1 MADETKEGH
10 HKPRSAPSHNV
21 VGETGVGASQLS
33 GMGISPVILKKG
45 KTYMVHLDIA
55 AFWPCPIVRN
65 AA

>member
-1 MADETKEGH
+1 
-10 HKPRSAPSHNV
+10 
-21 VGETGVGASQLS
+21 
-33 GMGISPVILKKG
+33 MGISPVILKKG